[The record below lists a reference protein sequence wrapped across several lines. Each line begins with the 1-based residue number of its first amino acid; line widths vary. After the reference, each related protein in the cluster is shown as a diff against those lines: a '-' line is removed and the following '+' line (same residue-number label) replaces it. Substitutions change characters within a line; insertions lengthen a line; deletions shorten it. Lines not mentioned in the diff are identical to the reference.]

1 MMHHTPTQ
9 HPPGVVAPGVVA
21 SASHAHRT
29 PRAVTTRAS
38 TKDFRGGFTLIELL
52 VVISIIALVM
62 LATFPVLSAMKSG
75 SREAAGYNT
84 VAVAASAA
92 RQLATSQKAKFDPLT
107 DGQPFA
113 GTAALFTNTGDIR
126 IVEHDS
132 DLTINNGTGDELGYD
147 DVSDRDYIRIPQRVG
162 IVGISTGGEPPFT
175 TFDLKLIAPPF
186 AIRFNSYG
194 GLVFG
199 KDNGS
204 QEERLVFY
212 DGNGAGSADASRTR
226 TSVSPQ
232 PYDPNNANH
241 KQWLTDRYEVP
252 FDRIETVVGVIVYE
266 DEGDIDLTAEA
277 SGYLPQSTED
287 AILSKGK
294 AVFFSR
300 YTGAPLRTGFE

>member
-21 SASHAHRT
+21 PGVVASASHAHRT
-29 PRAVTTRAS
+29 PRAS

-75 SREAAGYNT
+75 SRD
-84 VAVAASAA
+84 AASAA

-107 DGQPFA
+107 GGQPFA

-147 DVSDRDYIRIPQRVG
+147 DVSGRDYIRIPQRVG

-175 TFDLKLIAPPF
+175 SFDLKLIAPPF